1 MAENAWNQRDPER
14 VALAY
19 TSDSIWRNRSQFFAG
34 RDAIFAFPPRKW
46 ERQLEYRLVK
56 ELAPG

>member
-1 MAENAWNQRDPER
+1 MAENAWNQRHPGR

-19 TSDSIWRNRSQFFAG
+19 PPDRIWRNRSQFFAG
-34 RDAIFAFPPRKW
+34 RDAIVAFLPRKW

>member
-1 MAENAWNQRDPER
+1 MAENAWNQRSPER

-19 TSDSIWRNRSQFFAG
+19 PPDSIWRNRSQFFAG
-34 RDAIFAFPPRKW
+34 REAIVAFLARKW
-46 ERQLEYRLVK
+46 ERQLEYRLVR